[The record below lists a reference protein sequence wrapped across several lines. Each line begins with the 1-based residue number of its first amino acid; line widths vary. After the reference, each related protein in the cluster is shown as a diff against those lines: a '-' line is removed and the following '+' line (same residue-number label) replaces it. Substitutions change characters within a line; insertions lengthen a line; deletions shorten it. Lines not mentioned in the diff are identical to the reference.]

1 MPVDSG
7 SKKPAPYVW
16 TQGGKV
22 IHFEFEDGTGFAMF
36 EDQALLMAR
45 TIHDVVDQ
53 QFIDEVSDGA

>member
-7 SKKPAPYVW
+7 SKRPAPYMW

-22 IHFEFEDGTGFAMF
+22 IHFEFEDGTGFAMY

-45 TIHDVVDQ
+45 MIHDLLEEQHV
-53 QFIDEVSDGA
+53 EVPQDV